1 MEGEQAFPVEG
12 VVNHAAN
19 PPRAHQPAAP
29 QHAKVPAQAGL
40 ADSDRIGEL
49 EHGDLG
55 NTGEVLED
63 AKTGD
68 AGQCLVVGSELA
80 KGRIREERSRCHI
93 KNPLWIIAAAWP
105 TPSSLS
111 AVLFP
116 SPACGGGSGRGLAQQ
131 VPGQAHANSQSVL

>member
-19 PPRAHQPAAP
+19 PPRTYQPAAP

-49 EHGDLG
+49 EHGDLR
-55 NTGEVLED
+55 NTGEILED

-68 AGQCLVVGSELA
+68 AGQRLVVGSELA
-80 KGRIREERSRCHI
+80 KGRIGEDRRGCHI
-93 KNPLWIIAAAWP
+93 KNPLWIIGHHF
-105 TPSSLS
+105 PSLL
-111 AVLFP
+111 AEVYFP
-116 SPACGGGSGRGLAQQ
+116 SPLA
-131 VPGQAHANSQSVL
+131 